1 MAEQEPPSELT
12 YNQQVENARKDV
24 GAGNIDNLTA
34 EIYPALGPVR
44 LAVLQ
49 IGAIQVLIDEART
62 ARFVVRDDPNALLGP
77 ASYLFKLTEAAI
89 AISDSMP
96 KNPNAG
102 HMSANF
108 YPSQEEIKAMEW
120 CIQYGFTGALNTL
133 NFPSLAAVPG
143 EILDRI
149 RIIAMEND
157 QAFRKREKRK
167 PAPSLTLDQPLQKD

>member
-34 EIYPALGPVR
+34 EIYPALGQVR

-77 ASYLFKLTEAAI
+77 ASYLFKLTKAAI

-108 YPSQEEIKAMEW
+108 YPSQEEIKDMEW
-120 CIQYGFTGALNTL
+120 
-133 NFPSLAAVPG
+133 
-143 EILDRI
+143 
-149 RIIAMEND
+149 
-157 QAFRKREKRK
+157 
-167 PAPSLTLDQPLQKD
+167 